1 MRGHDQLTS
10 SATQRNWRRP
20 VVLVVCSVALTGCDR
35 MIMPRTAQ
43 LVKDAEAKAA
53 DGEYLRAINSYE
65 TALDGS
71 TKSADIHYR
80 LALLYDDKVHD
91 QLHALHHFKRYL
103 TLAPSGSHATEVK
116 NFMKRDELALVTSL
130 SGDAIVPRAEAARLT
145 NENLALRKALDD
157 ERGRAKTGAAGADR
171 AKDSKEKKASA
182 ASKPGQGGRTYVIRR
197 GDTLVSI
204 SRKFYK
210 SSAHWKRILDANRK
224 TVDDPENLKVGE
236 TLTIP

>member
-1 MRGHDQLTS
+1 MRRSDQLTS
-10 SATQRNWRRP
+10 AAMRRNCRP
-20 VVLVVCSVALTGCDR
+20 HSVLAVIGAIALIGCDR
-35 MIMPRTAQ
+35 MITPHGTQ
-43 LVKDAEAKAA
+43 LVKDADAKAT
-53 DGEYLRAINSYE
+53 DGDYLRAINLYE

-71 TKSADIHYR
+71 AKSADIHYR
-80 LALLYDDKVHD
+80 LALLYDDKMHD

-103 TLAPSGSHATEVK
+103 TLAPSGPHATEVK

-145 NENLALRKALDD
+145 NENLALRKSLDE
-157 ERGRAKTGAAGADR
+157 ERGRAKTAAAGVDHT
-171 AKDSKEKKASA
+171 KDSKAKKTA
-182 ASKPGQGGRTYVIRR
+182 AAKAVQGGRSYVVRR
-197 GDTLVSI
+197 GDTLASI